1 MSFFLSGS
9 LDTSRQGAELGFPRE
24 PRGFG
29 NPALIELPSLNPSLP
44 PSGPQHPAG

>member
-1 MSFFLSGS
+1 MSFFLRGS

-29 NPALIELPSLNPSLP
+29 KTALIEFRSLKTSLP
-44 PSGPQHPAG
+44 LSGPQHPAV